1 MALGTCCR
9 WPVITLS
16 HVPVVGERF
25 IDRVYRVVGDPD
37 LRVLVLDVGLACC
50 ALEVGAAI
58 TSGLLVLV
66 DPDSSDPESV
76 DPESFD
82 PEQLSGA
89 YVDGSTWLLLISGT
103 VTDAL
108 APAVLRAWEALP
120 EPRRAMSFGACA
132 NTGGPYWDAPTV
144 TKGVDQLIEVSVYV
158 PGCPPRPE
166 ALVAGLRALA
176 AGERAGAAV
185 RSGSG
190 PP

>member
-1 MALGTCCR
+1 VALGTCCH

-16 HVPVVGERF
+16 HVAVVGERSV
-25 IDRVYRVVGDPD
+25 DRVYRVVGDPE

-58 TSGLLVLV
+58 TSGLLVLD
-66 DPDSSDPESV
+66 DPDSV
-76 DPESFD
+76 DPA
-82 PEQLSGA
+82 GT
-89 YVDGSTWLLLISGT
+89 TWLLLISGT

-108 APAVLRAWEALP
+108 APAVLRAWESLP
-120 EPRRAMSFGACA
+120 QPRRAMSFGACA

-166 ALVAGLRALA
+166 ALIAGLRALA
-176 AGERAGAAV
+176 VSEDTGSPVLTE
-185 RSGSG
+185 SGTQ
-190 PP
+190 